1 MVESFVC
8 AYRGFPEL
16 TVLLLENKDNHQEL
30 VHILTI
36 AGDAVPL
43 AAEESSVSQPSILS
57 LSAREKEVLSL
68 PTQGMSNP
76 EIGRALFI
84 SPVTV
89 KVHVRH
95 IFEKLGV
102 KSRAAAAM
110 RAAQLGR

>member
-16 TVLLLENKDNHQEL
+16 IVRLLEQKANHQDL
-30 VHILTI
+30 VHVL
-36 AGDAVPL
+36 ALVGDAVPDH
-43 AAEESSVSQPSILS
+43 AAESSVSQPSILM

-68 PTQGMSNP
+68 LAQGLSNP
-76 EIGRALFI
+76 EIGKALFI

-95 IFEKLGV
+95 IFDKLGV